1 MFNKPYFL
9 AQYES
14 LVKSL
19 KSSYIWIEVGQE
31 YEHEDIGA
39 SYQASERVPFGNLT
53 SAFGNMQRSTFDSF
67 GSTSYPD
74 LFTADANHA
83 TTITA
88 DANHATAITANANHA
103 TAINTDFA
111 SSQSTITVADGVV
124 IVLPK
129 EPKHVDKHAL
139 LFFQFP
145 VDQLSQVTR
154 DVLKNVK
161 LMPASKQIEEIAE
174 VLFSCMLPVVGFYP
188 DTDHYKSAE
197 NAVFRVYSHLA
208 SLKMKVDANITF
220 KVFF

>member
-1 MFNKPYFL
+1 
-9 AQYES
+9 
-14 LVKSL
+14 
-19 KSSYIWIEVGQE
+19 VGQE

-53 SAFGNMQRSTFDSF
+53 SAFSNMQRSTFDSF
-67 GSTSYPD
+67 GATSYPD
-74 LFTADANHA
+74 LFTV
-83 TTITA
+83 

-103 TAINTDFA
+103 AAITANANHAATINTDFA

-129 EPKHVDKHAL
+129 QPKHVDKHAL
-139 LFFQFP
+139 LFFQSP
-145 VDQLSQVTR
+145 VDQLSQITR

-161 LMPASKQIEEIAE
+161 LVPASKQIEEIAE

-208 SLKMKVDANITF
+208 SLKMKVDTNITF